1 MIRIFQMN
9 VKIAGDD
16 FRKFPARS
24 FLLDSSHCCCC
35 PLLFLYFY
43 FVSIVS
49 FFLLCSFLLFVLFV
63 AFVAH
68 ISLGGGFSNICG
80 MFTPIQIGEDEQ
92 PILTLRIFFRWV
104 ETQPP
109 TSSLLTGD
117 FVDHVT
123 GPTAPT
129 AVQERLFFNS
139 EVSTRRGGQRF
150 LQNRSERSHIISFT
164 LRIIGPS
171 KLASF

>member
-1 MIRIFQMN
+1 
-9 VKIAGDD
+9 
-16 FRKFPARS
+16 
-24 FLLDSSHCCCC
+24 
-35 PLLFLYFY
+35 
-43 FVSIVS
+43 
-49 FFLLCSFLLFVLFV
+49 
-63 AFVAH
+63 
-68 ISLGGGFSNICG
+68 

-92 PILTLRIFFRWV
+92 PILTLRIFFKWV

-150 LQNRSERSHIISFT
+150 LQNRSERSHIIPFT

-171 KLASF
+171 SHWRHFEDLNTRASYRFKLTLPGRRAEDP